1 MPGPGQ
7 TPRCRAATATIWARL
22 VGFLLLALAASAD
35 RPALAR
41 QGDASAGEAD
51 PGLPRSNAALAR
63 HVPPPVIAAS
73 GSGLDHAV
81 QERVAAG
88 DYVSA
93 LQVIGAA

>member
-1 MPGPGQ
+1 M
-7 TPRCRAATATIWARL
+7 
-22 VGFLLLALAASAD
+22 ALAASAD

-51 PGLPRSNAALAR
+51 PRLPRSNAALAR
-63 HVPPPVIAAS
+63 QVPRPVTAAP
-73 GSGLDHAV
+73 GSGLDRAV

-93 LQVIGAA
+93 LQVIGGADGLDASRAARLR